1 MTPFAGVCVRKI
13 CGASG
18 TGPGGGVV
26 VVVGSGGDVVVGS
39 GGAVVVGSGGV
50 VVVVGSGGAVVVG
63 CGGAVV
69 GGSGGAVVVGSG
81 GGVVVAV
88 GAAAVTANVAS
99 SCAFLCS
106 ASPGKA
112 TRMTCSP
119 TVVAGTLTSA
129 TPEPFVEVEP
139 TSTPSIDTVS
149 AAPAN
154 GSAFLPGPLMTRT
167 LPDTFEPA
175 GTLE

>member
-18 TGPGGGVV
+18 TGPGGGIVV
-26 VVVGSGGDVVVGS
+26 VVSGGDVVVGSGGAVVVGSGGAVVVGSGGDVVVGS
-39 GGAVVVGSGGV
+39 GGAVVVGP
-50 VVVVGSGGAVVVG
+50 
-63 CGGAVV
+63 
-69 GGSGGAVVVGSG
+69 GGAVVVGSG

-112 TRMTCSP
+112 TCMTCSP